1 MCVRP
6 DGKAMG
12 QPRHRRA
19 SERIFDHPFLSLRRD
34 HFGDRAGTDEKA
46 AYVIEI
52 ANWVNIVALDDLDRV
67 LMVSQFRYGTG
78 SVTLEIPGGAIDSD
92 EVPLAAAERELMEET
107 GFEADDWSE
116 VGVVEPNPAIQGNRC
131 TTFVARRLRRVR
143 EFDAEEIDDI
153 SFVPLA
159 DLRGQIRAG
168 TVQHALVIAAIYFAI
183 DAIEQAAA
191 KRAAAG
197 ALSGGAGGSEGVG
210 L

>member
-1 MCVRP
+1 
-6 DGKAMG
+6 MG

-34 HFGDRAGTDEKA
+34 QFGDPTGAEEKA

-52 ANWVNIVALDDLDRV
+52 ANWVNIVAIDDLDRV
-67 LMVSQFRYGTG
+67 LMVSQFRYGTRA
-78 SVTLEIPGGAIDSD
+78 VTLEIPGGAIDRD
-92 EVPLAAAERELMEET
+92 EIPIAAAKRELIEET

-143 EFDAEEIDDI
+143 DFDAEEIDEI
-153 SFVPLA
+153 SFVPIA
-159 DLRGQIRAG
+159 DLRGRIRVGA
-168 TVQHALVIAAIYFAI
+168 VQHALVIAAIYFAI
-183 DAIEQAAA
+183 DAIE
-191 KRAAAG
+191 RAAAERTAAE
-197 ALSGGAGGSEGVG
+197 ALPGGGGGSEGVG